1 PIVCMIYDVRNL
13 IKIKNSLVKILI
25 KSAFNYVIELI
36 FSNQVGMIA
45 SMENTTTYKKIRY
58 KY

>member
-1 PIVCMIYDVRNL
+1 MIYDVRNL
-13 IKIKNSLVKILI
+13 IKIKNFLVKILI

-36 FSNQVGMIA
+36 FPNQVGMIA
-45 SMENTTTYKKIRY
+45 SMENQTTYKKVRY

>member
-1 PIVCMIYDVRNL
+1 MIYDVRNL
-13 IKIKNSLVKILI
+13 IKIKNSLVKVLI
-25 KSAFNYVIELI
+25 KSAFNYVVELI

-45 SMENTTTYKKIRY
+45 SIKNTTTYKKVRH